1 MNKEERMMRSK
12 QKMLEM
18 LDTIQEMFP
27 NAKCELNHRNEFD
40 LLIAVLLSAQ
50 CTDKLVN
57 KVTAALFQKYH
68 TPEDYVR
75 VPLEELQ
82 TDIRSIGLYRNKSK
96 NIQALCQTLIEKYNS
111 EVPQEREALE
121 ALPGVGR
128 KTANV
133 VLSVAFGVPAI
144 AVDTHVQRV
153 SKRLKFCR
161 QKDSVRQ
168 VEETLMQKIPP
179 ERWSQAHHQLI
190 FFGRYFCKAQRPN
203 CTECPFQ
210 NDCTTGKKT
219 L

>member
-1 MNKEERMMRSK
+1 MMRSK

-57 KVTAALFQKYH
+57 KVTAVLFQKYH

-153 SKRLKFCR
+153 SRRLKFCR

>member
-1 MNKEERMMRSK
+1 MMRSK

>member
-1 MNKEERMMRSK
+1 MMRSK

-57 KVTAALFQKYH
+57 KVTAVLFQKYH

>member
-1 MNKEERMMRSK
+1 MRSK

>member
-1 MNKEERMMRSK
+1 MMRSK

-203 CTECPFQ
+203 CTECQFQ

>member
-1 MNKEERMMRSK
+1 MDKKVELIISE
-12 QKMLEM
+12 LEK
-18 LDTIQEMFP
+18 MFP
-27 NAKCELNHRNEFD
+27 EAKSELVFQTPFE
-40 LLIAVLLSAQ
+40 VLVSVILSAQ
-50 CTDKLVN
+50 CTDKRVN
-57 KVTAALFQKYH
+57 EVTSEMYKKYNK
-68 TPEDYVR
+68 PEDFADM
-75 VPLEELQ
+75 PLEQLENL
-82 TDIRSIGLYRNKSK
+82 IHSCGFYHNKALAIKNASREILEKFNSK
-96 NIQALCQTLIEKYNS
+96 VPSNFDDLCS
-111 EVPQEREALE
+111 
-121 ALPGVGR
+121 LPGVGR

-153 SKRLKFCR
+153 SRRLKFCR